1 MDALA
6 VPLAVPLGGAPEHG
20 FGGLVRKLRQRK
32 EGCPNARESH
42 CNAFFRIDPISS
54 MQRCT

>member
-42 CNAFFRIDPISS
+42 CNAFLRIDPI
-54 MQRCT
+54 